1 MGNNSQSV
9 RSANGHCPLVWPTLL
24 IILLLFFISAHYRI
38 HAARDANLA
47 FNGYLDL
54 TSAPSVGQTATLTL
68 SLESNLAET
77 AKVEIVFRLPN
88 GVSPQSLPIFSQ
100 VYLPAFSFIQR
111 RLLIQVDRPGN
122 YPLQASVYATTSS
135 GVPIV
140 DHFYLHLQTSPSE
153 ANVSPEPLEHNS
165 RDLQLQTQ
173 VQIQQGLAAE
183 GLTVQGLLTYFND
196 NE

>member
-38 HAARDANLA
+38 HAARDANPA

-88 GVSPQSLPIFSQ
+88 GVSLQSPPIFSQ

-111 RLLIQVDRPGN
+111 SLLIQVDLPGN
-122 YPLQASVYATTSS
+122 YPLQASVYATTRS
-135 GVPIV
+135 GRQRPTSLRSRLNIIV
-140 DHFYLHLQTSPSE
+140 AIYNYKRRYRFSKGWLQ
-153 ANVSPEPLEHNS
+153 
-165 RDLQLQTQ
+165 R
-173 VQIQQGLAAE
+173 G
-183 GLTVQGLLTYFND
+183 
-196 NE
+196 